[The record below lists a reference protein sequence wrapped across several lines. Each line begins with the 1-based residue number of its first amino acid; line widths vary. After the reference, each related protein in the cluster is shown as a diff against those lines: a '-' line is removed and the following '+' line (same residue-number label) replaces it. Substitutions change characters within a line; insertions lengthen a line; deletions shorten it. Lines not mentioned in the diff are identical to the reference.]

1 MRVTTVCKHFVSRAS
16 GVHNAKTP
24 RRITPAGRFH
34 IRNPIDYSDSI
45 SSSMFTGIGAFSSSI
60 GITLEGVSGRGG

>member
-1 MRVTTVCKHFVSRAS
+1 MGLGIGQPMQKRP
-16 GVHNAKTP
+16 AKSL
-24 RRITPAGRFH
+24 AGRSH
-34 IRNPIDYSDSI
+34 VRESINYSDSI